1 MSLPFRCSAA
11 TVLLLLLAIGLL
23 ALGCGPAASP
33 GQDAGP
39 TNAPTPAPTATQS
52 PTATPVTTPTQWAPT
67 EPMTPAPTAHWIPD
81 MDGAIWF
88 RLERQKAALES
99 GDALPPETVLVDIE
113 TIYVEEVT
121 AFLKSQ
127 GITPLQT
134 INGRPVSDIV
144 TITGIV
150 AEIPES
156 LLPELARQ
164 RVGSI
169 WTANPYGRVIQS
181 QTFGVLA
188 KYQAGVY
195 TPDTHILY
203 SPDAYIWVSVSVPE
217 KEFYGTKSWLESQG
231 AVFDILDEDIAD
243 DLERGDTYQGRYSAS
258 VFMKLPVLEQLV
270 LRPEVSEVTLGG
282 FPVSPKV
289 VEKARKWRSGGVPEP
304 TPSSAGAGGV
314 SSIVQPSG
322 PAAIAHGAKEWLD
335 VGITGAGVKIGI
347 IDAGFKGWDTAKGDK
362 RLPEASGSK
371 CWSYVKIY
379 CDFWGLPDHGAAVA
393 EALHSIAPGAELY
406 IALPAEKGQFKDAV
420 NWLTGEGVDIIL
432 MARAWDYDGPGDGT
446 AGSSYPSDSA
456 IKTVQD
462 AVDGGILWVN
472 SAGNETRRTWF
483 SQRPAGGYGK
493 TTIPKYAE
501 YYVNFDKVS
510 SSITPNPTPTSPKS
524 APPADCNR
532 VTLSNRMFYYFNLR
546 WSDRWPKANIN
557 LDLHLEHVDPKKLY
571 TSLVSAKSQDGGSGQ
586 HPLESIMV
594 NTFSELASLRM
605 PGEYAPP
612 GDYCI
617 KVIHDVPS
625 GARNPVQP
633 AWIQLQAFPKL
644 PNLHYSTASHSIV
657 SPAELEHPALLSVGA
672 AQVNADNPASLPN
685 VIAGYSS
692 RGPLPG
698 SSVIKPDIVGVDN
711 VRSTVMSRNFSGT
724 SQSAPHIAGLAALVM
739 EAFPGKTA
747 AEVAK
752 FLTDTAVDRG
762 SAGDDYIWGHGL
774 AKLPQCFQEMEIT
787 GHETNINGWLAECPS
802 ERHVGNNVR
811 YFTFTLDRAA
821 TGMTIDFSGASAPS
835 LYLLE
840 GKGADGPV
848 AAHNSS
854 FVSNVR
860 IDLGSSSSNVD
871 ANIVSNG
878 ILPPGTYTIEA
889 STSASASSGGLG
901 LLVSLPVPARP
912 SNLWGESLTGS
923 NKIVLDWPDAA
934 NAAEYEVQQWDAISV
949 REGGK
954 RGKWWRPLPF
964 KELGRLSDYTIE
976 FRESSAVIGNLVNGV
991 SYSHRVRSWNGPLNS
1006 QWVRASTEV
1015 GRMPGPFKRDVPVE
1029 PPTPTPPP
1037 PAR

>member
-1 MSLPFRCSAA
+1 MPLPFRCSAA

-33 GQDAGP
+33 GQDAGQ
-39 TNAPTPAPTATQS
+39 TNAPTPVP
-52 PTATPVTTPTQWAPT
+52 TPTLAPT

-99 GDALPPETVLVDIE
+99 GDALPPETVLVEIE
-113 TIYVEEVT
+113 TNRAEEVT

-134 INGRPVSDIV
+134 INGRPVSDIQS
-144 TITGIV
+144 IKGNIV
-150 AEIPES
+150 VEIPES
-156 LLPELARQ
+156 LLPELATQ

-181 QTFGVLA
+181 QAFGVLA

-195 TPDTHILY
+195 FPDTHILY
-203 SPDAYIWVSVSVPE
+203 SPDNYIWVNVSVPE

-231 AVFDILDEDIAD
+231 AVFLKTDEEIAD
-243 DLERGDTYQGRYSAS
+243 DLERGDTYQGRYSAG

-282 FPVSPKV
+282 FPVQPEA
-289 VEKARKWRSGGVPEP
+289 VEKWRSDGASEP
-304 TPSSAGAGGV
+304 TRPSAGAGGV

-322 PAAIAHGAKEWLD
+322 PAATAHGAKAWLD

-347 IDAGFKGWDTAKGDK
+347 IDAGFKGWDTAKYDK
-362 RLPEASGSK
+362 GLPKASGSK

-379 CDFWGLPDHGAAVA
+379 CDFVGLDNHGAAVA

-462 AVDGGILWVN
+462 AVNRGVLWVN

-493 TTIPKYAE
+493 TLVSGEFSYDI
-501 YYVNFDKVS
+501 NFDKVS
-510 SSITPNPTPTSPKS
+510 ASITPNPTP
-524 APPADCNR
+524 APSTADDGSVRNTPDSNCNR
-532 VTLSNRMFYYFNLR
+532 VTLSKKMFYYFNLR
-546 WSDRWPKANIN
+546 WDDSWPGANID
-557 LDLHLEHVDPKKLY
+557 LDLYLLPEDVPQLY
-571 TSLVSAKSQDGGSGQ
+571 RKSSIKFQNGGAGD
-586 HPLESIMV
+586 HPVESIFV
-594 NTFSELASLRM
+594 NTISSIIISTF
-605 PGEYAPP
+605 PGEYVPP

-617 KVIHDVPS
+617 KVIHKVPS
-625 GARNPVQP
+625 SARNPVQP
-633 AWIQLQAFPKL
+633 AWIQLQTFPKL
-644 PNLHYSTASHSIV
+644 PNLHYSTAGHSIV
-657 SPAELEHPALLSVGA
+657 SPGELEHPALLSVGA
-672 AQVNADNPASLPN
+672 AQINADNPASLPN

-698 SSVIKPDIVGVDN
+698 SSVVKPDIVGVDN
-711 VRSTVMSRNFSGT
+711 VRSTVMGRNFSGT

-739 EAFPGKTA
+739 EAFPSKTA

-787 GHETNINGWLAECPS
+787 GPETNINGWLAECPS

-811 YFTFTLDRAA
+811 YFTFTLDHAA

-860 IDLGSSSSNVD
+860 IDLGSSGSNVD

-889 STSASASSGGLG
+889 STSASASSGGLD

-912 SNLWGESLTGS
+912 SNLWGESLTGG
-923 NKIVLDWPDAA
+923 NKIFLDWPDAA
-934 NAAEYEVQQWDAISV
+934 NAVEYEVQQWDAISV

-991 SYSHRVRSWNGPLNS
+991 SYGHRVRSWNGPLNS
-1006 QWVRASTEV
+1006 QWVYAYTEV

-1029 PPTPTPPP
+1029 PPTPTSPP